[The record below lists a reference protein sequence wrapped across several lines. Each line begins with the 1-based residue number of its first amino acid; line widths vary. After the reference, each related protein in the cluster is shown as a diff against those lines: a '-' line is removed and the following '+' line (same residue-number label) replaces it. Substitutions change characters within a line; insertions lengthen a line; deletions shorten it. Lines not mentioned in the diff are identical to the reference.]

1 MNYQLIKYFNKA
13 LEAPFDLKKF
23 NEINTQAMKAGYLI
37 HPNCACSDDITTFI
51 KEEGFNPNSTFY
63 KTFLDVVERSELELT
78 LDQVHHYLTTYGTD
92 FKLRNG
98 FVSNDKPPIIDFTK
112 YKVIMPAT
120 EEDIYNEINETL
132 KSGIALTENALSLFV
147 NYLLTYG
154 FLTKID
160 VDGIANKEAQAVLAV
175 NTLKWPKDPIGSLRV
190 IVYLFTGDSAML
202 IKSREVIDAISA
214 NADFL
219 DKTKI
224 PYITDIFESRKVEL
238 STIFYRFKPLFL
250 AMKNPSTAKYI
261 NKIRKLAVKNHK
273 PLKVGFWEKVLN
285 PDDKENA
292 IKEATDKINEI
303 NSFKKAQLMQAINER
318 LNTKEDGRLFVIRN
332 GKAFVKED
340 YKSPCDVDYLK
351 KLYNILE
358 ASIIEKL
365 KEKSTIVEEVEGDNG
380 EIVNSKRQL
389 KIRLPKCVTLTLPT
403 SEKNFIGNFPLGTTI
418 DMPSK
423 DAVIGIYWRNEWG
436 ANDFDLRYQDANGN
450 RFGWNSRF
458 AGKHIVFS
466 GDMTNADPEAAECY
480 YIEDEITNGTLSVSK
495 FNGKDAAKFKL
506 FIAVDPS
513 KKDMENVSSIRENKA
528 ETAMV
533 DPDKIVIDT
542 IIPFNGNGDIM
553 IAKIENG
560 KIIMMNLSVG
570 GSRRI
575 PNQNLIDIMNKQLE
589 IKAKS
594 FVNLNDLLVK
604 AGFEIVE
611 EKGDLDISQMSKN
624 DLIKLL
630 S

>member
-1 MNYQLIKYFNKA
+1 MNYQLIKLFNKA

-23 NEINTQAMKAGYLI
+23 NEVNTQAMKAGYLI

-92 FKLRNG
+92 FGLKNG
-98 FVSNDKPPIIDFTK
+98 FVPNDKPSVIDFTK

-120 EEDIYNEINETL
+120 EEDIYNEINDTL
-132 KSGIALTENALSLFV
+132 KSGIALNKNTLNLFV

-160 VDGIANKEAQAVLAV
+160 VNEIKNKEAQAVLAV

-190 IVYLFTGDSAML
+190 LIYLFTGNSAML
-202 IKSREVIDAISA
+202 IKSGDLIDVISA
-214 NADFL
+214 NADVL

-224 PYITDIFESRKVEL
+224 PYIVDIFESRKIEL

-250 AMKNPSTAKYI
+250 AMKNPTTAKYV

-273 PLKVGFWEKVLN
+273 PLKVGFWEKVLS

-292 IKEATDKINEI
+292 LKEAADKINEI

-318 LNTKEDGRLFVIRN
+318 LNTKEDGRLFVVRN
-332 GKAFVKED
+332 GKAFIKED
-340 YKSPCDVDYLK
+340 YKSPCDVKYLK
-351 KLYNILE
+351 SLYNILE
-358 ASIIEKL
+358 ASIVDKL
-365 KEKSTIVEEVEGDNG
+365 KEKSTVIEEVEG
-380 EIVNSKRQL
+380 VNNKRPF
-389 KIRLPKCVTLTLPT
+389 KIRIPQCMTLTLPT
-403 SEKNFIGNFPLGTTI
+403 SEKNFIGNFPLGTMI

-436 ANDFDLRYQDANGN
+436 ANDFDLHYQDANGC

-458 AGKHIVFS
+458 TGEHIIFS

-480 YIEDEITNGTLSVSK
+480 YIEDEIIDGTLSVSK
-495 FNGKDAAKFKL
+495 FNGYDNAKFKL

-513 KKDMENVSSIRENKA
+513 KKYMKENDGIREDRA

-533 DPDKIVIDT
+533 DPDKIIVDT
-542 IIPFNGNGDIM
+542 MIPFNGGGDVM

-560 KIIMMNLSVG
+560 KIIMMKLDIG
-570 GSRRI
+570 GHRRV
-575 PNQNLIDIMNKQLE
+575 PNQNLIDIMNRQLKV
-589 IKAKS
+589 KAKS
-594 FVNLNDLLVK
+594 FINLNDLLVK

-611 EKGDLDISQMSKN
+611 DKGDLDISQMSKN